1 MRCVA
6 LVVNWMIGDVGGVDD
21 RRGGKGLAKWMGGG
35 VHGIVMVERESCVVC
50 GKNWLALSRIS
61 G

>member
-1 MRCVA
+1 MLGSFGGRKDAMC
-6 LVVNWMIGDVGGVDD
+6 GVGGVDD

-50 GKNWLALSRIS
+50 GKNWLALSR
-61 G
+61 